1 MNNPNDAPSIDA
13 KLLVA
18 RAVAARQR
26 AYAPYSN
33 YRVGAAVLTDNGR
46 IFTGCNVENAVYP
59 LTLCAERVAIS
70 KAISEGATG
79 ILAVVVATENGG
91 TPCGSCR
98 QVMREFG
105 APDMPVYIARTDGT
119 FRIRTL
125 DQLLPESFSA
135 ADLPKE

>member
-1 MNNPNDAPSIDA
+1 MHNTNTASPIDA
-13 KLLVA
+13 EFLVA

-70 KAISEGATG
+70 KAISEGADG
-79 ILAVVVATENGG
+79 ILAVAVVTENGG
-91 TPCGSCR
+91 TPCGACR

-105 APDMPVYIARTDGT
+105 APDMPIYIARTDGT
-119 FRIRTL
+119 FRTRTL

-135 ADLPKE
+135 ADLAER